1 MSGVSA
7 ACADRTDCRTPLD
20 LVFLVD
26 DSSSILP
33 SEWPDVQQFLVNTT
47 RLFEVSSSDTRIGIV
62 QYSTMANVIYRLTDF
77 QSQRSV
83 TGAINRMQHNGGST
97 NLAAAMR
104 LAFSQVFVPAP
115 RAGAAKVPYS
125 RVVSFMSLQQAT
137 NDCFRTGAVAHSS
150 IKKQERW
157 TSLIES
163 D

>member
-1 MSGVSA
+1 MSGVCA

-26 DSSSILP
+26 DSSSIVP
-33 SEWPDVQQFLVNTT
+33 SEWPDVQQFLVQTT
-47 RLFEVSSSDTRIGIV
+47 RLLFDVSGSDTRVGIV
-62 QYSTMANVIYRLTDF
+62 QYSTMANVIYRLTDL
-77 QSQRSV
+77 QSPRSV

-125 RVVSFMSLQQAT
+125 RVVSFMSWWRGT
-137 NDCFRTGAVAHSS
+137 VV
-150 IKKQERW
+150 ERR
-157 TSLIES
+157 SLAGELFPS
-163 D
+163 CARPAADG